1 MDLFAVSCGSIA
13 MNEAKDNAEAHYVSS
28 ATCKKQRKLKQE
40 QAKSRLLGRLQSRSR
55 KKLEQ
60 HVSHVVVPKLTT
72 PEEKN

>member
-1 MDLFAVSCGSIA
+1 MQKRIMFLPG
-13 MNEAKDNAEAHYVSS
+13 S
-28 ATCKKQRKLKQE
+28 ATCKNQRKLKQK